1 MYWPYQQSPHLNKAV
16 AELFIQTYQK
26 FFTSLTNRAS
36 HKIPLDILTPKLKRK
51 LLLHTLVQI
60 EIIILDII
68 ELNLLSKDIEE
79 KSSQIIYD
87 LICKTIL
94 KTLNKEDLYI
104 KNLTIDL
111 TSQSNQIFFRENNY
125 LFKSL
130 MTYLIFG
137 SKYIKDQV
145 FKFEKIKTPKYHVKT
160 LFEHFIIQMSNIV
173 ILNILEK
180 KLNNNNTSLIINNQT
195 DINFNNKSIREL
207 SIFQNNLFSYN
218 WTYYYIFYPQ
228 NVYCNQYKIWM
239 FSSKGIIYRYIY
251 ADRYTDYL
259 TLSPSM
265 ISSIIYLELQ
275 DFIIPK
281 IKFLITLLGK
291 LIIYI
296 SLEFINKSIQILLN
310 QIIRRFNTKREV

>member
-1 MYWPYQQSPHLNKAV
+1 MYWPYQQSPNLNKAV

-26 FFTSLTNRAS
+26 FFISLINRAN

-68 ELNLLSKDIEE
+68 ELNLRFEDIEE
-79 KSSQIIYD
+79 KSNQIIYD

-94 KTLNKEDLYI
+94 KILNKENLHLQS
-104 KNLTIDL
+104 LTIDL
-111 TSQSNQIFFRENNY
+111 TSQSNKIFFRENNY

-130 MTYLIFG
+130 ITYLIFG
-137 SKYIKDQV
+137 SKYIKNQV
-145 FKFEKIKTPKYHVKT
+145 FKFEKVKTPKYHVKI
-160 LFEHFIIQMSNIV
+160 LFEHFVIQISNIV

-180 KLNNNNTSLIINNQT
+180 KSTNSYTSLIINNQT
-195 DINFNNKSIREL
+195 DYNFRNRSIREL
-207 SIFQNNLFSYN
+207 SIFQNDLFSYN

-228 NVYCNQYKIWM
+228 NIYCNQYKIWL

-251 ADRYTDYL
+251 ADRYNEYL

-281 IKFLITLLGK
+281 IKVLITLLGR

-296 SLEFINKSIQILLN
+296 SIEFINKSIQILLN